1 MKTLSHPTIPQR
13 GKLFSTLRLPAGAA
27 LAALAC
33 ASVPAAR
40 AADILWDAVAPGA
53 FTTPA
58 NWDGDVVPGA
68 ADNAIINNGGTAQI
82 GSGDA
87 LTLTTLQI
95 QNGTVTQNGGSLLS
109 TATGEN
115 PGAFFIGGTADQTGT
130 YTVSGAAVLTGGRA
144 IIGSN
149 GGTGVFTLSGGSTY
163 TGDGG
168 MRTDIGNGGSTGTLN
183 IESGSQWTVND
194 WMIVGRSGTGTMNVS
209 GTNSQVNVNGQF
221 YIGENGGTGT
231 ATISSGAA
239 VTGSGEFI
247 VATSG
252 ATASLTMSDT
262 ATTLNTN
269 QFFVGN
275 NAGST
280 GTVTLN
286 GGTVTSN
293 NWTVIGRSQGNGTV
307 TMNGASV
314 WTKIGGGNFAIGD
327 GFGGDST
334 GVFTIKDTAH
344 LDIQGGE
351 LWVGAEGGAAS
362 NGTLN
367 VNGGTVDVYNW
378 VSVGRNHTTGT
389 LNITGGTFNVNA
401 VGSFASG
408 PNFTSE
414 GSVDGNAVINQS
426 GGVFNNPASDT
437 IIGESVNSVAVW
449 NASGGT
455 ATHNVVRI
463 GGNGQGTMNISGSAV
478 VTAPLIYVSSNGGSS
493 GALNVTGGTLNLGH
507 LEAGAGSHT
516 VVFDGGQVNATV
528 DDNNFI
534 RDFHTGEVDIQD
546 GGLNVNSGTFTVGI
560 STQLSGVGGI
570 KKTGSGTLILQL
582 PSDGPQDANTY
593 SGETLV
599 SAGTLEAL
607 NTNLGVGNVRVADN
621 AHLILDI
628 NTAIGDLSNL
638 VLEGDFSTVSLNF
651 GSGEF
656 ETIGSLVVNGE
667 VVPVGSYTAAQL
679 NTMFAGQF
687 SGTGSLTVT
696 TAIPEPSTVALAVV
710 GLGSVLFLRRRRVA

>member
-1 MKTLSHPTIPQR
+1 MKKHPHPTVPQR
-13 GKLFSTLRLPAGAA
+13 GKIFSSLRLPAGAA

-33 ASVPAAR
+33 VSAAR
-40 AADILWDAVAPGA
+40 AADISWDAVAPGP
-53 FTTPA
+53 FTTA
-58 NWDGDVVPGA
+58 TNWDGDVAPTA
-68 ADNAIINNGGTAQI
+68 ADNAIIANGGEAQI
-82 GSGDA
+82 GSSDA
-87 LTLTTLQI
+87 ISITTLQI
-95 QNGTVTQNGGSLLS
+95 QNGTVTQTGGSINAS
-109 TATGEN
+109 AEGEV
-115 PGAFFIGGTADQTGT
+115 PGAYYIGSASGQTGT
-130 YTVSGAAVLTGGRA
+130 YSVSGGSILTGGRA
-144 IIGSN
+144 IIGTN
-149 GGTGVFTLSGGSTY
+149 GGTGVFTLSGASNY

-168 MRTDIGNGGSTGTLN
+168 RRTDIGNGAGSIGTLN
-183 IESGSQWTVND
+183 VLSGSQWTVND
-194 WMIVGRSGTGTMNVS
+194 WMIVGRAGTGTLNVS
-209 GTNSQVNVNGQF
+209 GTDSQVNVNGQF
-221 YIGENGGTGT
+221 FIGDIGGGVGT
-231 ATISSGAA
+231 ATFSNGAT

-247 VATSG
+247 VGNGGSTG
-252 ATASLTMSDT
+252 ALTITDT
-262 ATTLNTN
+262 AAINSQ

-275 NAGST
+275 GGGST
-280 GTVTLN
+280 GTYTMQ
-286 GGTVTSN
+286 GGTNTSN
-293 NWTVIGRSQGNGTV
+293 SWVVVGRSQGNGT
-307 TMNGASV
+307 ASLENNAV
-314 WTKIGGGNFAIGD
+314 WTKVGGGNFAIGD

-334 GVFTIKDTAH
+334 GVLTIKDTAH

-351 LWVGAEGGAAS
+351 LWVGAEGSFAS

-367 VNGGTVDVYNW
+367 VNGGTVDTNNW

-389 LNITGGTFNVNA
+389 LNITNGTFNVNA

-437 IIGESVNSVAVW
+437 ILGESGGSVTVW
-449 NASGGT
+449 NATGGT

-463 GGNGQGTMNISGSAV
+463 GGNGQGTLNISGSAV

-516 VVFDGGQVNATV
+516 VVFDGGQVNATA
-528 DDNNFI
+528 DDSNFI

-546 GGLNVNSGTFTVGI
+546 GGLNVNSGAFTVGI

-570 KKTGSGTLILQL
+570 KKTGSGSLIIQL

-607 NTNLGVGNVRVADN
+607 NTNLGIGNVRVADG

-628 NTAIGDLSNL
+628 NTAIGDLANL
-638 VLEGDFSTVSLNF
+638 FLEGDFSTVNLAF
-651 GSGEF
+651 GTDT
-656 ETIGSLVVNGE
+656 ETIGSLVVNGV
-667 VVPVGSYTAAQL
+667 VVPIGTYTAAQL
-679 NTMFAGQF
+679 NGMFDGQF
-687 SGTGSLTVT
+687 SGTGSLNVT
-696 TAIPEPSTVALAVV
+696 SAAAIPEPSTVALAIV